1 MKDHLPML
9 LILSFYRLH
18 NCQLNLYL
26 LLEKKKKIH
35 NVIKR
40 HTYHHKFSSHSVHNL
55 HKWWQKH
62 SSETEPNQLHV
73 GGGQLAK

>member
-1 MKDHLPML
+1 ML
-9 LILSFYRLH
+9 L
-18 NCQLNLYL
+18 
-26 LLEKKKKIH
+26 KD
-35 NVIKR
+35 
-40 HTYHHKFSSHSVHNL
+40 TYYHKFSSHSVNDL